1 MRPHQLARTEPEKF
15 IQIEKM
21 FAGRAAT
28 ALFRT
33 FTESAPAIPPFCI
46 PTSIATVRA
55 SASPRRVKSPTRR
68 VSQ

>member
-1 MRPHQLARTEPEKF
+1 MLHQFARTDPEKF

-28 ALFRT
+28 GLFST
-33 FTESAPAIPPFCI
+33 PTDNAPAMPPFCM

-55 SASPRRVKSPTRR
+55 SASPRCAKRPTRR